1 MALNDIG
8 REKKHVLAFRNYNP
22 SLEDQFTK
30 PAKSGR
36 KPGPDVLINRLENK
50 EKRSEKKV
58 HIEDPNAKRTRSW
71 KDARAIAEIK

>member
-1 MALNDIG
+1 MTLEE
-8 REKKHVLAFRNYNP
+8 REKHVLAFRNYNP

-36 KPGPDVLINRLENK
+36 KPSLQTRIRKPESDVLINRLENK

-58 HIEDPNAKRTRSW
+58 QIEDPNAKQQFHTNYF
-71 KDARAIAEIK
+71 